1 MNQSQVSEVAHAY
14 SLSTQMGY
22 KDHKFAA
29 SQETPPPHK
38 SIYF

>member
-14 SLSTQMGY
+14 SLSTQMEY